1 MKITKL
7 KLNDLLLIEPE
18 THADSRGSFRESFR
32 KDLLSNFFDKEVVQD
47 NIVESSKGVLRGLHY
62 QLNYPQDKLI
72 QVISGEIFDVVV
84 DIRKN
89 SPTFSSWYGIKLS
102 SVNKKQLLVPAGFA
116 HGYCVLSENTKVMY
130 KCTDYFHKNDQYGI
144 TWNDK
149 FLNIDW
155 PIKNPVISLNDSKL
169 PNFES

>member
-32 KDLLSNFFDKEVVQD
+32 KDLLSNFFDKEFVQD

-130 KCTDYFHKNDQYGI
+130 KCTDYFHENDQYGI
-144 TWNDK
+144 IWNDE
-149 FLNIDW
+149 FLNINW
-155 PIKNPVISLNDSKL
+155 PIKNPIISLNDSKL